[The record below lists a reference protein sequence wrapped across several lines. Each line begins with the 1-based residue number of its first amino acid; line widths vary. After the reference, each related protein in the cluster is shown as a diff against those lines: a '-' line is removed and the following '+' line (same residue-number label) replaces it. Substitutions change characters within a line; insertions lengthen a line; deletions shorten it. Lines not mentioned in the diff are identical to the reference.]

1 MPEVELEKMSGGT
14 MSRLRNGH
22 ACRCAL
28 AKSKG
33 SGVKAD
39 LDEHDIKELI
49 KAGKKGAKKTI
60 RLSKEAIERN
70 AVKGTGI
77 MEGGR
82 IKIGK
87 IAQKIAKSKPVQG
100 IKKQALKEMGD
111 AAIAGL
117 ESQGIPASASKKLV
131 KAIEKKADEAT
142 GGNLIK
148 AAKKAHIG
156 RKLKNVAKRSD
167 VQAVKKAGLDML
179 ADAAVAGLTAEGVP
193 PPLAMAG
200 VKALEKQADKATG
213 GKIRMKKP
221 KGFLNHKATSATKD
235 LFGGNVISTVV
246 KGAKKAHVG
255 RKAKNFG
262 ITAGRE
268 AAGDLGGAA
277 GAAMGGP
284 AGAVVGKVAAQGAYN
299 AAIKAS
305 GNGLGAGG
313 SGLYVRGS
321 GVVEGGAIGPAVSGE
336 KLVHFGSGGNLLH
349 GRNPA
354 LMSQAG
360 SENFHMHTQL
370 PPFLARRMVD

>member
-117 ESQGIPASASKKLV
+117 ESQGIPAGASKKLV

-142 GGNLIK
+142 GGSLKK
-148 AAKKAHIG
+148 ALKKAHVG
-156 RKLKNVAKRSD
+156 RKLKNMAKRSD

-213 GKIRMKKP
+213 GNLKKAMKK
-221 KGFLNHKATSATKD
+221 HH
-235 LFGGNVISTVV
+235 I
-246 KGAKKAHVG
+246 G
-255 RKAKNFG
+255 RKAKHFG

-313 SGLYVRGS
+313 AGLYVRGS

-336 KLVHFGSGGNLLH
+336 KLVHFGSGGNLIH

>member
-28 AKSKG
+28 AKTKG

-39 LDEHDIKELI
+39 LDESDIKELI
-49 KAGKKGAKKTI
+49 KAGRKGAKKTI
-60 RLSKEAIERN
+60 RLSREAIERN

-87 IAQKIAKSKPVQG
+87 IAQKIARSKPVQG

-117 ESQGIPASASKKLV
+117 ESQGIPGSVSKKLV
-131 KAIEKKADEAT
+131 KAIEKGADDAT
-142 GGNLIK
+142 GGSLIK

-167 VQAVKKAGLDML
+167 VQAVKKAGFDML
-179 ADAAVAGLTAEGVP
+179 ADAAVAGLEAQGVP
-193 PPLAMAG
+193 APLAMAG
-200 VKALEKQADKATG
+200 VKRLEKEADKLTG
-213 GKIRMKKP
+213 GKIRVKKA
-221 KGFLNHKATSATKD
+221 L
-235 LFGGNVISTVV
+235 
-246 KGAKKAHVG
+246 KKAHVG

-268 AAGDLGGAA
+268 AAGDLGA
-277 GAAMGGP
+277 GAGTAVLGP
-284 AGAVVGKVAAQGAYN
+284 PGAVLGKVAAQGAYN